1 MDWLYFTEPMD
12 TMKQFLFD
20 VFRGVMVGII
30 VWYILRPDEPA
41 FHHIGDAIVD
51 SKALGERFFDA
62 LMGYPS
68 EQLGLATGCGLILG
82 TMIGLARS
90 RSKRGSLTKAKP
102 LAKKR

>member
-1 MDWLYFTEPMD
+1 
-12 TMKQFLFD
+12 MKHFLFE

-51 SKALGERFFDA
+51 SKALGERFFDT

-68 EQLGLATGCGLILG
+68 EQLGLAMGCGLILG
-82 TMIGLARS
+82 TVIWLIRAQS
-90 RSKRGSLTKAKP
+90 QPKRGGMTRTKP